1 MILTGALVNFATVV
15 AGTLVGL
22 VAGRFLNE
30 RIRTATMNAVALIVI
45 GIAVPGLM
53 SSTKPLV
60 PILSLVIG
68 TVIGEA
74 LDIDRAVNRLGDK
87 LQEKFK
93 GRSRI
98 TEGFVTGTLVFAVG
112 AMTVMGSL
120 DSGLKNDHTVL
131 IAKSVIDGISSIVF
145 ASTMGIGVAFAGV
158 SVFVIE
164 GGIAM
169 LAYLAASFASTL
181 LTEVVISEITFVG
194 SLLILGI
201 GTNLLGITK
210 FKLLNMMPAIFLPL
224 LLCQFM

>member
-1 MILTGALVNFATVV
+1 MILTGALVNFVTVV

-22 VAGRFLNE
+22 VAGKFLNE
-30 RIRTATMNAVALIVI
+30 RIRAATMSAVALITI
-45 GIAVPGLM
+45 GIAVPGLLN
-53 SSTKPLV
+53 STKPLV

-87 LQEKFK
+87 LQERFK
-93 GRSRI
+93 GKGKI

-112 AMTVMGSL
+112 AMTIMGSL

-131 IAKSVIDGISSIVF
+131 IAKSVIDGISSIIF
-145 ASTMGIGVAFAGV
+145 ASTMGVGVAFAGV

-164 GGIAM
+164 GGISL
-169 LAYLAASFASTL
+169 LASLVAPL
-181 LTEVVISEITFVG
+181 LTEVVINEITFVG

-201 GTNLLGITK
+201 SFNLLGLTK
-210 FKLLNMMPAIFLPL
+210 IKLLNMMPAMFLPL
-224 LLCQFM
+224 LFCQFM

>member
-1 MILTGALVNFATVV
+1 MILTGALVNLITVV

-30 RIRTATMNAVALIVI
+30 RIRAATMSAVALITI

-53 SSTKPLV
+53 NSTKPLV

-74 LDIDRAVNRLGDK
+74 LDIDRFVNRLGDR

-93 GRSRI
+93 GKGKI

-112 AMTVMGSL
+112 AMTIMGSL
-120 DSGLKNDHTVL
+120 DSGLKNDHTIL
-131 IAKSVIDGISSIVF
+131 IAKSVIDGISSIIF

-164 GGIAM
+164 GGISL
-169 LAYLAASFASTL
+169 LASLVAPL
-181 LTEVVISEITFVG
+181 LTEVVINEITFVG

-201 GTNLLGITK
+201 SFNLLGVTK
-210 FKLLNMMPAIFLPL
+210 LKLLNMMPAMFLPL
-224 LLCQFM
+224 LFCQFM

>member
-22 VAGRFLNE
+22 VAGKFLNE
-30 RIRTATMNAVALIVI
+30 RIRTATMNAVALVVI

-53 SSTKPLV
+53 TSTKPLV

-74 LDIDRAVNRLGDK
+74 LDIDRAVNRLGDR

-93 GRSRI
+93 GRSKI

-112 AMTVMGSL
+112 AMTIMGSL
-120 DSGLKNDHTVL
+120 DSGLKNDHTIL
-131 IAKSVIDGISSIVF
+131 IAKSVIDGISSIIF
-145 ASTMGIGVAFAGV
+145 ASTLGIGVAFAGI
-158 SVFVIE
+158 SVFVVE
-164 GGIAM
+164 GSITL
-169 LAYLAASFASTL
+169 LASLVAPL
-181 LTEVVISEITFVG
+181 LTEVVVNEITFVG

-201 GTNLLGITK
+201 SGNLLGITK
-210 FKLLNMMPAIFLPL
+210 LKLLNMMPAVFLPI

>member
-22 VAGRFLNE
+22 VAGKFLNE
-30 RIRTATMNAVALIVI
+30 RIRAATMSAVALITI
-45 GIAVPGLM
+45 GIAVPGLLN
-53 SSTKPLV
+53 STKPLV

-87 LQEKFK
+87 LQERFK
-93 GRSRI
+93 GKGKI

-112 AMTVMGSL
+112 AMTIMGSL

-131 IAKSVIDGISSIVF
+131 IAKSVIDGISSIIF

-164 GGIAM
+164 GGISL
-169 LAYLAASFASTL
+169 LASLVAPL
-181 LTEVVISEITFVG
+181 LTEVVINEITFVG

-201 GTNLLGITK
+201 SFNLLGLTK
-210 FKLLNMMPAIFLPL
+210 IKLLNMMPAMFLPL
-224 LLCQFM
+224 LFCQFM

>member
-1 MILTGALVNFATVV
+1 MIFTGAIVNFITVV

-22 VAGRFLNE
+22 VAGKFLNE

-45 GIAVPGLM
+45 GIAIPGLM
-53 SSTKPLV
+53 NSTKPLV

-68 TVIGEA
+68 TLIGEA

-87 LQEKFK
+87 MQAKFRGK
-93 GRSRI
+93 SKI

-120 DSGLKNDHTVL
+120 DSGLKNDHQIL
-131 IAKSVIDGISSIVF
+131 IAKSVIDGISSVVF
-145 ASTMGIGVAFAGV
+145 ASTMGIGVAFAGL
-158 SVFVIE
+158 SVLFIE
-164 GGIAM
+164 GGIAL
-169 LAYLAASFASTL
+169 LAYLAASFAGTL

-210 FKLLNMMPAIFLPL
+210 FKLLNMMPAVFLPL

>member
-1 MILTGALVNFATVV
+1 MILTGALVNFITVV

-22 VAGRFLNE
+22 VAGKFLNE
-30 RIRTATMNAVALIVI
+30 RIRAATMSAVALITI
-45 GIAVPGLM
+45 GIAVPGLLN
-53 SSTKPLV
+53 STKPLV

-87 LQEKFK
+87 LQERFK
-93 GRSRI
+93 GKGKI

-112 AMTVMGSL
+112 AMTIMGSL

-131 IAKSVIDGISSIVF
+131 IAKSVIDGISSIIF
-145 ASTMGIGVAFAGV
+145 ASTMGVGVAFAGV

-164 GGIAM
+164 GGISL
-169 LAYLAASFASTL
+169 LASLVAPL
-181 LTEVVISEITFVG
+181 LTEVVINEITFVG

-201 GTNLLGITK
+201 SFNLLGLTK
-210 FKLLNMMPAIFLPL
+210 IKLLNMMPAMFLPL
-224 LLCQFM
+224 LFCQFM

>member
-22 VAGRFLNE
+22 VAGKFLNE
-30 RIRTATMNAVALIVI
+30 RIRTATMNAVALVVI

-53 SSTKPLV
+53 TSTKPLV

-74 LDIDRAVNRLGDK
+74 LDIDRAVSRLGDR

-112 AMTVMGSL
+112 AMTIMGSL
-120 DSGLKNDHTVL
+120 DSGLKNDHTIL
-131 IAKSVIDGISSIVF
+131 IAKSVIDGISSIIF
-145 ASTMGIGVAFAGV
+145 ASTMGVGVAFAGL

-164 GGIAM
+164 GGISL
-169 LAYLAASFASTL
+169 LASLVAPL
-181 LTEVVISEITFVG
+181 LTEVVINEITFVG

-201 GTNLLGITK
+201 SFNLLGVTK
-210 FKLLNMMPAIFLPL
+210 LKLLNMMPAMFLPL
-224 LLCQFM
+224 LFCQFM

>member
-22 VAGRFLNE
+22 VAGKFLNE
-30 RIRTATMNAVALIVI
+30 RIRTATMNAVALVVI

-53 SSTKPLV
+53 TSTKPLV

-74 LDIDRAVNRLGDK
+74 LDIDRAVNHLGDR

-93 GRSRI
+93 GRSKI

-112 AMTVMGSL
+112 AMTIMGSL
-120 DSGLKNDHTVL
+120 DSGLKNDHTIL
-131 IAKSVIDGISSIVF
+131 IAKSVIDGISSIIF
-145 ASTMGIGVAFAGV
+145 ASTMGVGVAFAGV

-164 GGIAM
+164 GGISL
-169 LAYLAASFASTL
+169 LASLVAPL
-181 LTEVVISEITFVG
+181 LTEVVVAEITFVG

-201 GTNLLGITK
+201 GLNLLGLTK
-210 FKLLNMMPAIFLPL
+210 LKLLNMMPAVFLPL

>member
-1 MILTGALVNFATVV
+1 MIFTGAIINFITVV

-22 VAGRFLNE
+22 VAGKFLNE
-30 RIRTATMNAVALIVI
+30 RIRTATMSAVALITI

-53 SSTKPLV
+53 NSSKPLV
-60 PILSLVIG
+60 PILSLVVG

-87 LQEKFK
+87 MQEKFRGK
-93 GRSRI
+93 GKI

-120 DSGLKNDHTVL
+120 DSGLKHDHTIL
-131 IAKSVIDGISSIVF
+131 IAKSVIDGISAIIF
-145 ASTMGIGVAFAGV
+145 ASTLGIGVAFAGI
-158 SVFVIE
+158 SVFVVE
-164 GGIAM
+164 GSITL
-169 LAYLAASFASTL
+169 LASLVAPL
-181 LTEVVISEITFVG
+181 LTEVVVNEITFVG

-201 GTNLLGITK
+201 SGNLLGITK
-210 FKLLNMMPAIFLPL
+210 LKLLNMMPAVFLPI

>member
-22 VAGRFLNE
+22 VAGKFLNE
-30 RIRTATMNAVALIVI
+30 RIRAATMSAVALITI
-45 GIAVPGLM
+45 GIAVPGLLN
-53 SSTKPLV
+53 STKPLV

-74 LDIDRAVNRLGDK
+74 LDIDRAVNHLGDK
-87 LQEKFK
+87 LQERFK
-93 GRSRI
+93 GKGKI

-112 AMTVMGSL
+112 AMTIMGSL

-131 IAKSVIDGISSIVF
+131 IAKSVIDGISSIIF
-145 ASTMGIGVAFAGV
+145 ASTMGVGVAFAGV

-164 GGIAM
+164 GGISL
-169 LAYLAASFASTL
+169 LASLVAPL
-181 LTEVVISEITFVG
+181 LTEVVINEITFVG

-201 GTNLLGITK
+201 SFNLLGLTK
-210 FKLLNMMPAIFLPL
+210 IKLLNMMPAMFLPL
-224 LLCQFM
+224 LFCQFM

>member
-1 MILTGALVNFATVV
+1 MILTGALVNLITVV

-22 VAGRFLNE
+22 VAGKFLNE
-30 RIRTATMNAVALIVI
+30 RIRAATMSAVALITI
-45 GIAVPGLM
+45 GIAIPGLM
-53 SSTKPLV
+53 NSTKPLV

-93 GRSRI
+93 GKGKI

-112 AMTVMGSL
+112 AMTIMGSL
-120 DSGLKNDHTVL
+120 DSGLKNDHTIL
-131 IAKSVIDGISSIVF
+131 IAKSVIDGISSIIF
-145 ASTMGIGVAFAGV
+145 ASTMGVGVVFAGL

-164 GGIAM
+164 GGISL
-169 LAYLAASFASTL
+169 LASLVAPL
-181 LTEVVISEITFVG
+181 LTEVVINEITFVG

-201 GTNLLGITK
+201 SFNLLGVTK
-210 FKLLNMMPAIFLPL
+210 LKLLNMMPAMFLPL
-224 LLCQFM
+224 LFCQFM

>member
-22 VAGRFLNE
+22 VAGKFLNE
-30 RIRTATMNAVALIVI
+30 RIRTATMNAVALIVL

-53 SSTKPLV
+53 NSTKALV

-87 LQEKFK
+87 LQEKFRGHGK
-93 GRSRI
+93 I

-112 AMTVMGSL
+112 AMTIMGSL

-131 IAKSVIDGISSIVF
+131 IAKSVIDGVSSVIF
-145 ASTMGIGVAFAGV
+145 ASTMGVGVAFAGL

-164 GGIAM
+164 GGIAL
-169 LAYLAASFASTL
+169 LASLVAPL
-181 LTEVVISEITFVG
+181 LTEVVVAEITFVG

-201 GTNLLGITK
+201 SFNLLGLTK
-210 FKLLNMMPAIFLPL
+210 LKLLNMMPAIFLPI
-224 LLCQFM
+224 LLCRFM

>member
-1 MILTGALVNFATVV
+1 MILTGALVNLITVV

-22 VAGRFLNE
+22 VAGKFLNE
-30 RIRTATMNAVALIVI
+30 RIRAATMSAVALITI
-45 GIAVPGLM
+45 GIAIPGLM
-53 SSTKPLV
+53 NSTKPLV

-93 GRSRI
+93 GKGKI

-112 AMTVMGSL
+112 AMTIMGSL
-120 DSGLKNDHTVL
+120 DSGLKNDHTIL
-131 IAKSVIDGISSIVF
+131 IAKSVIDGISSIIF
-145 ASTMGIGVAFAGV
+145 ASTMGVGVAFAGL

-164 GGIAM
+164 GGISL
-169 LAYLAASFASTL
+169 LASLVAPL
-181 LTEVVISEITFVG
+181 LTEVVINEITFVG

-201 GTNLLGITK
+201 SFNLLGITK
-210 FKLLNMMPAIFLPL
+210 LKLLNMMPAMFLPL
-224 LLCQFM
+224 LFCQFM

>member
-145 ASTMGIGVAFAGV
+145 ASTMGVGVAFAGV
-158 SVFVIE
+158 SVLVIE
-164 GGIAM
+164 GGITL
-169 LAYLAASFASTL
+169 LASLVAPL
-181 LTEVVISEITFVG
+181 LTEVVIAEITFVG

-201 GTNLLGITK
+201 SFNLLGLTK
-210 FKLLNMMPAIFLPL
+210 LKLLNMMPALFLPL
-224 LLCQFM
+224 LFCQFM

>member
-1 MILTGALVNFATVV
+1 MILTGALVNFITVV

-22 VAGRFLNE
+22 VAGKLLNE
-30 RIRTATMNAVALIVI
+30 RIRAATMSAVALITI

-53 SSTKPLV
+53 NSTKPLV

-87 LQEKFK
+87 LQEKFRGK
-93 GRSRI
+93 GKI

-112 AMTVMGSL
+112 AMTIMGSL
-120 DSGLKNDHTVL
+120 DSGLKNDHTIL
-131 IAKSVIDGISSIVF
+131 IAKSVIDGISSIIF
-145 ASTMGIGVAFAGV
+145 ASTMGVGVAFAGL

-164 GGIAM
+164 GGISL
-169 LAYLAASFASTL
+169 LASLVAPL
-181 LTEVVISEITFVG
+181 LTEVVINEITFVG

-201 GTNLLGITK
+201 SFNLLGVTK
-210 FKLLNMMPAIFLPL
+210 LKLLNMMPAMFLPL
-224 LLCQFM
+224 LFCQFM

>member
-1 MILTGALVNFATVV
+1 MILTGALVNFITVV

-22 VAGRFLNE
+22 VAGKFLNE
-30 RIRTATMNAVALIVI
+30 RIRAATMSAVALITI
-45 GIAVPGLM
+45 GIAIPGLM
-53 SSTKPLV
+53 NSTKPLV

-93 GRSRI
+93 GKGKI

-112 AMTVMGSL
+112 AMTIMGSL
-120 DSGLKNDHTVL
+120 DSGLKNDHTIL
-131 IAKSVIDGISSIVF
+131 IAKSVIDGISSIIF

-164 GGIAM
+164 GGISL
-169 LAYLAASFASTL
+169 LASLVAPL
-181 LTEVVISEITFVG
+181 LTEVVINEITFVG

-201 GTNLLGITK
+201 SFNLLGITK
-210 FKLLNMMPAIFLPL
+210 LKLLNMMPAMFLPL
-224 LLCQFM
+224 LFCQFM

>member
-22 VAGRFLNE
+22 VAGKFLNE
-30 RIRTATMNAVALIVI
+30 RIRAATMSAVALITI
-45 GIAVPGLM
+45 GIAVPGLLN
-53 SSTKPLV
+53 STKPLV

-87 LQEKFK
+87 LQERFK
-93 GRSRI
+93 GKGKI

-112 AMTVMGSL
+112 AMTIMGSL

-131 IAKSVIDGISSIVF
+131 IAKSVIDGISSIIF
-145 ASTMGIGVAFAGV
+145 ASTMGVGVAFAGV

-164 GGIAM
+164 GGISL
-169 LAYLAASFASTL
+169 LASLVAPL
-181 LTEVVISEITFVG
+181 LTEVVINEITFVG

-201 GTNLLGITK
+201 SFNLLGLTK
-210 FKLLNMMPAIFLPL
+210 IKLLNMMPAMFLPL
-224 LLCQFM
+224 LFCQFM

>member
-1 MILTGALVNFATVV
+1 MIFTGAIVNFITVV

-22 VAGRFLNE
+22 VAGKFLNE
-30 RIRTATMNAVALIVI
+30 RIRTATMSAVALITI

-53 SSTKPLV
+53 NSSKPLV
-60 PILSLVIG
+60 PILSLVVG

-74 LDIDRAVNRLGDK
+74 LDIDRAVNRLGDR

-93 GRSRI
+93 GRGKI

-120 DSGLKNDHTVL
+120 DSGLKNDHTIL
-131 IAKSVIDGISSIVF
+131 IAQSVIDGISSIVF

-158 SVFVIE
+158 SVLLIE
-164 GGIAM
+164 GGIAL
-169 LAYLAASFASTL
+169 LASLAATFAGTL
-181 LTEVVISEITFVG
+181 LTEVVINEITFVG

-201 GTNLLGITK
+201 SGNLLGITRL
-210 FKLLNMMPAIFLPL
+210 KLLNMMPSLLLPL
-224 LLCQFM
+224 LFCQFM

>member
-1 MILTGALVNFATVV
+1 MILTGALVNLITVV

-22 VAGRFLNE
+22 VAGKFLNE
-30 RIRTATMNAVALIVI
+30 RIRAATMSAVALITI

-53 SSTKPLV
+53 NSTKPLV

-93 GRSRI
+93 GKGKI

-112 AMTVMGSL
+112 AMTIMGSL
-120 DSGLKNDHTVL
+120 DSGLKNDHTIL
-131 IAKSVIDGISSIVF
+131 IAKSVIDGISSIIF
-145 ASTMGIGVAFAGV
+145 ASTMGVGVAFAGL

-164 GGIAM
+164 GGISL
-169 LAYLAASFASTL
+169 LASLVAPL
-181 LTEVVISEITFVG
+181 LTEVVINEITFVG

-201 GTNLLGITK
+201 SFNLLGVTK
-210 FKLLNMMPAIFLPL
+210 LKLLNMMPAMFLPL
-224 LLCQFM
+224 LFCQFM

>member
-15 AGTLVGL
+15 GGTLIGL
-22 VAGRFLNE
+22 LAGRFLNE

-74 LDIDRAVNRLGDK
+74 LDIDRAVNRLGDR
-87 LQEKFK
+87 LQDKFRGK
-93 GRSRI
+93 SRI

-158 SVFVIE
+158 SVFLIE

>member
-15 AGTLVGL
+15 GGTLIGL
-22 VAGRFLNE
+22 LAGRFLNE

-74 LDIDRAVNRLGDK
+74 LDIDRAVNRLGDR
-87 LQEKFK
+87 LQDKFRGK
-93 GRSRI
+93 SRI

-210 FKLLNMMPAIFLPL
+210 FKLLNMMPAVFLPL

>member
-1 MILTGALVNFATVV
+1 MILTGALVNFITVV

-22 VAGRFLNE
+22 VAGKFLNE
-30 RIRTATMNAVALIVI
+30 RIRAATMSAVALITI

-53 SSTKPLV
+53 NSTKPLV

-93 GRSRI
+93 GKGKI

-112 AMTVMGSL
+112 AMTIMGSL
-120 DSGLKNDHTVL
+120 DSGLKNDHTIL
-131 IAKSVIDGISSIVF
+131 IAKSVIDGISSIIF

-164 GGIAM
+164 GGISL
-169 LAYLAASFASTL
+169 LASLVAPL
-181 LTEVVISEITFVG
+181 LTEVVINEITFVG

-201 GTNLLGITK
+201 SFNLLGVTK
-210 FKLLNMMPAIFLPL
+210 LKLLNMMPAMFLPL
-224 LLCQFM
+224 LFCQFM

>member
-1 MILTGALVNFATVV
+1 MILTGALVNLIAVV

-22 VAGRFLNE
+22 VAGKFLNE
-30 RIRTATMNAVALIVI
+30 RIRAATMSAVALITI
-45 GIAVPGLM
+45 GIAIPGLM
-53 SSTKPLV
+53 NSTKPLV

-74 LDIDRAVNRLGDK
+74 LDIDRAVNRLGDR

-93 GRSRI
+93 GRSKI

-112 AMTVMGSL
+112 AMTIMGSL
-120 DSGLKNDHTVL
+120 DSGLKNDHTIL
-131 IAKSVIDGISSIVF
+131 IAKSVIDGISSIIF
-145 ASTMGIGVAFAGV
+145 ASTMGVGVAFAGV

-164 GGIAM
+164 GGITL
-169 LAYLAASFASTL
+169 LASLVAPL
-181 LTEVVISEITFVG
+181 LTEVVVAEITFVG

-201 GTNLLGITK
+201 GLNLLGLTK
-210 FKLLNMMPAIFLPL
+210 LKLLNMMPAVFLPL

>member
-30 RIRTATMNAVALIVI
+30 RIRTATMNAVALVVI

-53 SSTKPLV
+53 TSTKPLV

-74 LDIDRAVNRLGDK
+74 LDIDRAVNRLGDR

-93 GRSRI
+93 GRSKI

-112 AMTVMGSL
+112 AMTIMGSL
-120 DSGLKNDHTVL
+120 DSGLKNDHTIL
-131 IAKSVIDGISSIVF
+131 IAKSVIDGISSIIF
-145 ASTMGIGVAFAGV
+145 ASTMGVGVAFAGV

-164 GGIAM
+164 GGITL
-169 LAYLAASFASTL
+169 LASLVAPL
-181 LTEVVISEITFVG
+181 LTEVVVAEITFVG

-201 GTNLLGITK
+201 GLNLLGLTK
-210 FKLLNMMPAIFLPL
+210 LKLLNMMPAVFLPL